1 MKMRITHKRVLLLAV
16 VLALL
21 STAAFATGEQEVAA
35 GAEGPISLTAVV
47 TYAAVAENAEQDD
60 TYYMNYIEHEFG
72 IVWDLTTIPNS
83 AAQERMN
90 ILFAAGDMPDV
101 FPGNAISHI
110 YTDAI
115 RTGQLMPL
123 EDRIENGT
131 GWINHPQWDDLKP
144 VMTHTDGHIYTFPSG
159 VSNMLARNSGGRY
172 YLNQKWLNEAGHD
185 VPQTLD
191 ELTEGLRAIKDAMPD
206 KTVISGHWESSRV
219 TDYFI
224 LAHGMNASGA
234 MGTYLGNQINI
245 IDGEVVF
252 TVQHPNFRDYLEYT
266 NMLWEE
272 GLIDEEYFSQQKAQL
287 RAKGSDQ
294 GFALASD
301 DSFTLIFGNNEGI
314 YDYVFTPPLLS
325 DYNEELWWP
334 ERTIYSIPHGAI
346 PTASRHPD
354 KAFEILDWMA
364 TPDAVFLYDAQVP
377 ERLYIPELVPD
388 GLERDNVVA
397 QPVDGED
404 YFNRGNSLEGMGA
417 WAYINTYMTNRSS
430 GFPMVLNREADWWTE
445 EFGLR
450 PLLKENLNQ
459 YLGWSVENVVLP
471 HYEHVVTDRD
481 LKFLPE
487 EQEVIDTYA
496 GELADFIDEQHA
508 RFIIGARPV
517 SEYTD
522 FLGELERYRLDEI
535 QEVYQAAYERYLQV
549 Q

>member
-16 VLALL
+16 ALTLL
-21 STAAFATGEQEVAA
+21 STAAFATGQEEAA
-35 GAEGPISLTAVV
+35 AVEEGPVALTAVV
-47 TYAAVAENAEQDD
+47 TYGAVAENAEQDD
-60 TYYMNYIEHEFG
+60 TYYMNYIEHEFN

-101 FPGNAISHI
+101 FPGDAISHI

-115 RTGQLMPL
+115 RTGQLLPL

-131 GWINHPQWDDLKP
+131 GWVNHPQWDDLKP

-172 YLNQKWLNEAGHD
+172 YLNQKWLNEVGHD

-191 ELTEGLRAIKDAMPD
+191 ELTEGFRAIKDAMPD
-206 KTVISGHWESSRV
+206 KTVISGHWETSRV

-245 IDGEVVF
+245 VDGEVVF

-266 NMLWEE
+266 NTLWEE

-301 DSFTLIFGNNEGI
+301 DAFPLIFGNNEGI

-334 ERTIYSIPHGAI
+334 EHTIYSIPHGAI

-377 ERLYIPELVPD
+377 ERLYIPELVPE

-397 QPVDGED
+397 QPVDGEE

-417 WAYINTYMTNRSS
+417 WAYMNTYMTNRSS
-430 GFPMVLNREADWWTE
+430 AFPMILNRGADWWTE

-450 PLLKENLNQ
+450 PILKENLNQ
-459 YLGWSVENVVLP
+459 YLGWSVDKVVLP
-471 HYEHVVTDRD
+471 YFEHVVTDRD

-508 RFIIGARPV
+508 KFIIGARPV